1 MKIIINTSSMV
12 PIYEQIIDQIK
23 TMIRKQELK
32 QNDQLPSVRAL
43 SKELKISALTVKK
56 AYDELEREGF
66 TVTIHGKGS
75 YVTAANTELMMEE
88 QKKEVEQD
96 LEQAILKGRRFG
108 ISDEDIKTLFELIL
122 EGSGM
127 LKIDKLKKQYKNF
140 TLNCSMEVKEG
151 MITGFVGPNG
161 SGKSTTLKAVLG
173 LIYIDGGDIQIFGK
187 NVKDIKPEDKEQI
200 GVVLSDSGFSRYL
213 TVKDIKDILKNTYE
227 AFDEQLFT
235 NYIEKYQLPTDKKL
249 EQFSVGMKAKLKLI
263 TAICHKAKLLI
274 LDEPTAG
281 LDVMA
286 RNEMLD
292 MLRDY
297 IEEDEERSILVSSHI
312 STDLETLCD
321 NIYMI
326 NEGNIIL
333 HEETD
338 RLLSNYAI
346 LKVDEEQ
353 SKTLDPQYI
362 IKMKKESYGYACLT
376 DQKQFY
382 LENYLKIVVEKG
394 TIDQIITLM
403 IQGV

>member
-1 MKIIINTSSMV
+1 MVGIKHESMRKGQTS
-12 PIYEQIIDQIK
+12 
-23 TMIRKQELK
+23 
-32 QNDQLPSVRAL
+32 
-43 SKELKISALTVKK
+43 
-56 AYDELEREGF
+56 
-66 TVTIHGKGS
+66 H
-75 YVTAANTELMMEE
+75 
-88 QKKEVEQD
+88 KKEHNTRMCFP
-96 LEQAILKGRRFG
+96 LKPVFTR
-108 ISDEDIKTLFELIL
+108 
-122 EGSGM
+122 
-127 LKIDKLKKQYKNF
+127 DKGGLPNF
-140 TLNCSMEVKEG
+140 
-151 MITGFVGPNG
+151 I
-161 SGKSTTLKAVLG
+161 
-173 LIYIDGGDIQIFGK
+173 
-187 NVKDIKPEDKEQI
+187 
-200 GVVLSDSGFSRYL
+200 
-213 TVKDIKDILKNTYE
+213 
-227 AFDEQLFT
+227 
-235 NYIEKYQLPTDKKL
+235 
-249 EQFSVGMKAKLKLI
+249 
-263 TAICHKAKLLI
+263 
-274 LDEPTAG
+274 DEPTAG

-297 IEEDEERSILVSSHI
+297 MEEDEERSILVSSHI

-353 SKTLDPQYI
+353 SKTLDSQYI

-382 LENYLKIVVEKG
+382 LENYPKIVVEKG